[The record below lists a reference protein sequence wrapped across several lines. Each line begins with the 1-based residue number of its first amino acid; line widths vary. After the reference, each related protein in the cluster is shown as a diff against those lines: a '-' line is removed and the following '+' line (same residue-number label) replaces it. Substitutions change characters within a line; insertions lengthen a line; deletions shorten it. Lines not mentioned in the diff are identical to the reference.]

1 MAITATSAQYAACVA
16 ALRRCIGNG
25 TNLTGEEKQLCLD
38 CLLDGTQEIAGI
50 TDIAES
56 DFTDG
61 RAT

>member
-1 MAITATSAQYAACVA
+1 MAITATSAQYATCIE
-16 ALRRCIGNG
+16 ALRRCINNG
-25 TNLTGEEKQLCLD
+25 TNLTGEEKSLCLD

-50 TDIAES
+50 TDVTES